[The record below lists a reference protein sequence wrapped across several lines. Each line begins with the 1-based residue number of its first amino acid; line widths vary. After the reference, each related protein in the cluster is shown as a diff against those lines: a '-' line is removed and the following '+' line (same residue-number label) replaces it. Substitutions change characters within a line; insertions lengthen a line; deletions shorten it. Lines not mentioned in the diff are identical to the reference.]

1 MRRLEESQSR
11 RAFVKSAAAAGVA
24 MSNSFPGF
32 SRKTDSRSHICVFS
46 KHLQWLDVGS
56 LARTAAQIGF
66 DGIDLTVRS
75 GGHIEPE
82 NAEKELPGALEV
94 ISKAGL
100 SVPMIT
106 SGIVDVST
114 PHAERVVRAM
124 KSSGIT
130 RYRWG
135 GLKYSEKL
143 PIAAQLE
150 GLKRQASTLAEL
162 NAKYGVCAMYHTHS
176 GLEVGA
182 SIWDLWEILK
192 DLDQKH
198 VAVNLDLGH
207 ITIEGGLGGR
217 VTNTRLIA
225 PLTRGIAVKD
235 FKRVQTS
242 QGEWR
247 PEWCPLG
254 KGMVNFAQLF
264 AILKDAK
271 FDGPIQLHFEYA
283 LGGAESGKKT
293 LTIGQD
299 VVIETMRHDLAT
311 LRALLAKTDF

>member
-1 MRRLEESQSR
+1 MRSR
-11 RAFVKSAAAAGVA
+11 RAFLKTAALSAIA
-24 MSNSFPGF
+24 MSSSLPVSG
-32 SRKTDSRSHICVFS
+32 RKPDSRQHICVFS
-46 KHLQWLDVGS
+46 KHLQWLDVGG
-56 LARTAAQIGF
+56 LAKTSAQIGF

-82 NAEKELPGALEV
+82 NAEKELPAAVEV

-106 SGIVDVST
+106 SGIVDAGT
-114 PHAERVVRAM
+114 PHAERVLRAM

-150 GLKRQASTLAEL
+150 GLRRQASTLAEL

-192 DLDQKH
+192 DLDQRY

-207 ITIEGGLGGR
+207 VTVEGGLGGR

-235 FKRVQTS
+235 FKWVQTS
-242 QGEWR
+242 RGEWR
-247 PEWCPLG
+247 PDWCPLG
-254 KGMVNFAQLF
+254 KGMVDFAQLF

-271 FDGPIQLHFEYA
+271 FSGPIQLHFEYA

-293 LTIGQD
+293 LSVGQD
-299 VVIETMRHDLAT
+299 VVIEAMRRDLAT
-311 LRALLAKTDF
+311 LRALKM

>member
-1 MRRLEESQSR
+1 MPSR
-11 RAFVKSAAAAGVA
+11 RAFLKSAAASGIA
-24 MSNSFPGF
+24 MSNSFPVF
-32 SRKTDSRSHICVFS
+32 SRKIDSRSHICVFS
-46 KHLQWLDVGS
+46 KHLQWLDVRG
-56 LARTAAQIGF
+56 LARTSAQIGF

-82 NAEKELPGALEV
+82 NAEKELPAAVEI

-106 SGIVDVST
+106 SGIVDAT
-114 PHAERVVRAM
+114 TLHAEKVLRAM

-135 GLKYSEKL
+135 GLRYAEKL

-150 GLKRQASTLAEL
+150 VLKRQASTLAEL

-192 DLDQKH
+192 DLDQRY

-207 ITIEGGLGGR
+207 VTVEGGLGGR

-235 FKRVQTS
+235 FKWVQAS
-242 QGEWR
+242 RGEWR

-264 AILKDAK
+264 AVLKDAK

-293 LTIGQD
+293 LTVGQD
-299 VVIETMRHDLAT
+299 VVIEAIRRDLAT
-311 LRALLAKTDF
+311 LQALLAKTDF